1 MPLKYYG
8 LPDQPPKYPDIN
20 VLMDYEEIELARL
33 HPVADTIT
41 VMKAAGVPPEEIA
54 EFEAAII
61 QAILT
66 ETFKWV
72 TVAIEDR
79 T

>member
-33 HPVADTIT
+33 HPVADTLS
-41 VMKAAGVPPEEIA
+41 P
-54 EFEAAII
+54 
-61 QAILT
+61 
-66 ETFKWV
+66 
-72 TVAIEDR
+72 R
-79 T
+79 